1 MINKFKKSVKN
12 VAVYFCTEID
22 QRMYP
27 ADVKA
32 VLGFCE
38 EEKMNIVLL
47 VQEETPDGAMAA
59 KGYATLHEVFLKGL
73 IDGVVTLT
81 KSMLDSAEGEMI
93 LNEAIK
99 ENDRFVLSYMEEI
112 TRREEDA
119 EKLVKMA
126 ARARTDEN
134 RISIFSL

>member
-1 MINKFKKSVKN
+1 MINRFKKSVKN

-22 QRMYP
+22 QRMHP
-27 ADVKA
+27 DDVKA

-59 KGYATLHEVFLKGL
+59 KGNATLHEVFLKGL

-126 ARARTDEN
+126 ARARSDEN